1 MGRAPRSAGREKSGE
16 PVGGECMCVVA
27 QANDWPSRR
36 CIHDDD
42 MRQAHNVRVGKWYY
56 IIA

>member
-1 MGRAPRSAGREKSGE
+1 MGRRHDLQGERKAAE

-42 MRQAHNVRVGKWYY
+42 MRQAHNVRVGK
-56 IIA
+56 